1 VGDDNRLGE
10 FLRARRELV
19 TPEEAGLVARVPGRR
34 VPGLRREE
42 VATLAGISVEYLTR
56 LERGKDRS
64 PSHQVLNAL
73 AAVLRLDGEAVR
85 YLHSLVWP
93 VGKPPGLTD
102 TDRPVPGLARALSRF
117 NDEIAYILDPYFNIV
132 ACSRIAEAFLGAA
145 GRGNQLE
152 YVFLHSAARSV
163 YPDWDDVATE
173 AVAALRSMAR
183 GREDDAKLHA
193 LLGRL
198 SAGSDPF
205 RRLWARHDVH
215 GNSSGTKRIISP
227 RFGPITVNWDALT
240 TAYPT
245 AQTLVLYT
253 ADLDSESARTL
264 DQVRQSLQP
273 VPPHHDAGRSR

>member
-1 VGDDNRLGE
+1 MRDDNRLGE

-64 PSHQVLNAL
+64 PSRQVLDAL

-93 VGKPPGLTD
+93 VGEPPGLVD
-102 TDRPVPGLARALSRF
+102 TGRPVPALARALSRF
-117 NDEIAYILDPYFNIV
+117 GDEIAYILGPYFDV
-132 ACSRIAEAFLGAA
+132 VSCSRVAEAFLGAA

-152 YVFLHSAARSV
+152 YVFLHPDARSV
-163 YPDWDDVATE
+163 YPDWEDVATE

-183 GREDDAKLHA
+183 GREDDAELHS

-215 GNSSGTKRIISP
+215 GNSSGTKRVVSP
-227 RFGPITVNWDALT
+227 RFGTMTVNWDAFV

-253 ADLDSESARTL
+253 AEPGSESARVL
-264 DQVRQSLQP
+264 DRVRRSLHP
-273 VPPHHDAGRSR
+273 IAG